1 MPPAPADGAGWAAH
15 RTAMLVLFGLALLVR
30 AIVLVQIAATPYF
43 EVANIDSVAYQQWAA
58 RITGG
63 AWRPTGTFYQSPLYA
78 YFLAVL
84 SVLTGPSTWSPRVVQ
99 IVVGSVS
106 PVLLYLI
113 GARLFSRR
121 VGWIAGTVLALY
133 GPIILEEVTVS
144 KTTLLV
150 ATSLAGFA
158 FYLRGAPA
166 GRLGDLL
173 AAGLLFGVS
182 VVGVGQWLLV
192 FLGLA
197 AWTPMMGTALT
208 PAERRRALGAFLG
221 GGLVLL
227 LPLAVWNSARGGGL
241 VLTSADAGLNLF
253 TGNNE
258 RATGLPASPVGLRD
272 TPQFEESDARRLAEQ
287 AVGHPLAPAQVA
299 RYWTGQALA
308 WITAHPTAWVAL
320 LGMKLSTLW
329 NGFEIPD
336 NYHYVFMRTYFL
348 PWLWLLVT
356 FSVVAP
362 LALVGAV
369 MPFWRRRD
377 VTALYIACF
386 GYLATILMFYVR
398 GRYRMQAVPLLIVL
412 AAVAV
417 DRLLR
422 AAAARRWPAVAALGA
437 GLVLAVAFTNREY
450 CEPGHHGMQPVCLGG
465 DTWFDGEWLK
475 LAEWHRNNRQLDR
488 AIAYA
493 ERAQECT
500 RPRSVGSNLS
510 WLAEL
515 ETMRTEELMRAGQRD
530 AAAPHL
536 ARAERHYRAALK
548 IGYRPGPTQRNLG
561 SLYAIAGKPAE
572 AIPPLEAAAAARAL
586 DIPAARRLATAYVA
600 VGRCADARRGLEQ
613 LDRANGLTPPSDD
626 TRAILAPCE
635 GQP

>member
-1 MPPAPADGAGWAAH
+1 
-15 RTAMLVLFGLALLVR
+15 MLVLFGVALLVR
-30 AIVLVQIAATPYF
+30 AVVLVQMAATPYF

-63 AWRPTGTFYQSPLYA
+63 AWVPAGTFYQSPLYA

-84 SVLTGPSTWSPRVVQ
+84 SLLAGPSTWSPRLVQ
-99 IVVGSVS
+99 IVVGSVN

-121 VGWIAGTVLALY
+121 VGWIAGLVLALY
-133 GPIILEEVTVS
+133 GPIVLEEVTLS

-150 ATSLAGFA
+150 ATSLAGFGL
-158 FYLRGAPA
+158 YLRGAPS
-166 GRLGDLL
+166 GRLRDLL
-173 AAGLLFGVS
+173 AAGVLFGVS

-197 AWTPMMGTALT
+197 AWTPMMASSLA
-208 PAERRRALGAFLG
+208 PAARRRALGAFLG
-221 GGLVLL
+221 GGLVLI
-227 LPLAVWNSARGGGL
+227 LPMVVWNSARGGGL
-241 VLTSADAGLNLF
+241 ILTSADAGLNLF

-272 TPQFEESDARRLAEQ
+272 TPQFEEADARRLAEQ

-299 RYWTGQALA
+299 RYWSGRALA
-308 WITAHPTAWVAL
+308 WITAHPAAWLTL
-320 LGMKLSTLW
+320 LGMKFSTLW
-329 NGFEIPD
+329 NGAEIPD

-348 PWLWLLVT
+348 PSLRLLVT

-362 LALVGAV
+362 LALLGAV

-386 GYLATILMFYVR
+386 GYLTTILMFYVR
-398 GRYRMQAVPLLIVL
+398 GRYRLQALPLLIVL
-412 AAVAV
+412 AAVGV

-422 AAAARRWPAVAALGA
+422 AASARRWPAVAALSA
-437 GLVLAVAFTNREY
+437 GLAIAVVFTNREY

-475 LAEWHRNNRQLDR
+475 LAEWYRNARQLDR
-488 AIAYA
+488 AIVYA

-515 ETMRTEELMRAGQRD
+515 ETMRTEELLRAGQGD
-530 AAAPHL
+530 AAAAHL
-536 ARAERHYRAALK
+536 TRAERHYRAALA

-561 SLYAIAGKPAE
+561 SLYSIAGKQAE
-572 AIPPLEAAAAARAL
+572 AVTALEAAAAANAL
-586 DIPAARRLATAYVA
+586 DVAAARRLATAYVA
-600 VGRCADARRGLEQ
+600 VGRCTDARRGLER
-613 LDRANGLTPPSDD
+613 LDRANGVPPPSDEA
-626 TRAILAPCE
+626 RLILAPCE
-635 GQP
+635 GRP